1 MSFNNYKSDFIKLRG
16 SRKCHIE
23 LAMGNKTDDG
33 RYIATGLSV
42 CPWPLLIVTA
52 NAILI
57 GNRLLRRLNGI
68 VGLGGHN

>member
-1 MSFNNYKSDFIKLRG
+1 MKLRE

-33 RYIATGLSV
+33 RYIATGLSF
-42 CPWPLLIVTA
+42 CPWAALVVIA

-57 GNRLLRRLNGI
+57 GNRLLRLLN
-68 VGLGGHN
+68 